1 MLFRFPRLA
10 VLALLWVG
18 MSRLLVA
25 ESASD
30 QLRPPSTSSPRATL
44 QSLLASTAEAYRLS
58 RETGE
63 GRATLPALERA
74 AQTLNLAE
82 VAPNLQEAVGIET
95 ALLLREVFD
104 RIELPPL
111 EEVPGRAAVEAA
123 AADSSLEALRSLLD
137 PEGEGIASAVGGLK
151 SWRLPGTQIE
161 IERVEE
167 GPRAGEYLFSPR
179 TVQLAGSFFAAVEEF
194 PYREGGLEGIHAGY
208 VLTPGQGLVLG
219 WDDRLPEWL
228 EREIWDQTYWQLLLA
243 VGSLVGLVLLLR
255 FLLLAGFRVDDRV
268 NRRDGEDGSLRV
280 LWRPG
285 SVVALPVAIALV
297 SLWQWLIDDW
307 FNLTGTALLLSID
320 GSIVVRYLLLA
331 WWSAIFLSQAAEALV
346 RARRLPPRGTTS
358 QLLRL
363 VARLLIFIVIPAI
376 IIYAAQQL
384 GLPAYSVVTGLG
396 IGGLAFALAARDT
409 LANLFGSLMIMFDRP
424 YRIGDWIKLGGEEG
438 TVEDIGFRS
447 TRMRTFYDSLVS
459 IPNSEAVSMP
469 IDNMGQ
475 RAFRRVFTKVGLR
488 YDTPPE
494 RIEAFLEGVKQILL
508 ANPDTRKDYFHVVF
522 HDFADSHLS
531 IMLYFFV
538 HTPDWSTELVAR
550 QRVLLEIVRL
560 AHTLGVEFA
569 FPTQSLRVESTPEH
583 PAPEPP
589 DSSDTGELRRLAAAY
604 GKDGAH
610 SRPEGLGVFT
620 PPHEE
625 G

>member
-1 MLFRFPRLA
+1 MLPRFPRFFLLYLLGLGA
-10 VLALLWVG
+10 ASLVLA
-18 MSRLLVA
+18 
-25 ESASD
+25 ETASD
-30 QLRPPSTSSPRATL
+30 QLRPPATSSPRATV
-44 QSLLASTAEAYRLS
+44 QSLLEATAEAYRIS
-58 RETGE
+58 EETGE
-63 GRATLPALERA
+63 GRLTLPALERA
-74 AQTLNLAE
+74 AQTMNLSQ
-82 VAPNLQEAVGIET
+82 VPPTLQESVGIES
-95 ALLLREVFD
+95 ALLLREVLD

-111 EEVPGRAAVEAA
+111 DEIPGRAAVEAA
-123 AADSSLEALRSLLD
+123 SVDTTLESLRTLLAPGEEAAF
-137 PEGEGIASAVGGLK
+137 PGGEPLG
-151 SWRLPGTQIE
+151 SWRVPGTQIE
-161 IERVEE
+161 IERVEQ
-167 GPRAGEYLFSPR
+167 GPREGEYLFSPQ
-179 TVQLAGSFFAAVEEF
+179 TVRLADSFFGAVKDF
-194 PYREGGLEGIHAGY
+194 PYRDGALEDLYSGY

-219 WDDRLPEWL
+219 WDERLPEWL
-228 EREIWDQTYWQLLLA
+228 EVEIGDQTLWQLLLA
-243 VGSLVGLVLLLR
+243 VGSLLLLILLLR
-255 FLLLAGFRVDDRV
+255 FLLLAGFRWDDRV
-268 NRRDGEDGSLRV
+268 NRRGREESSLQV

-285 SVVALPVAIALV
+285 SILALPVAIALV
-297 SLWQWLIDDW
+297 SLWQGLVDDW
-307 FNLTGTALLLSID
+307 FNLTGTALLVAID

-363 VARLLIFIVIPAI
+363 VARLLMFLLIPAI

-447 TRMRTFYDSLVS
+447 TRMRTFYDSVVS

-475 RAFRRVFTKVGLR
+475 RVFRRVFTKVGLR

-494 RIEAFLEGVKQILL
+494 RMEAFLEGVKQILL

-522 HDFADSHLS
+522 HDFAESHLS
-531 IMLYFFV
+531 IMIYFFV
-538 HTPDWSTELVAR
+538 RTPDWSTELVAR

-583 PAPEPP
+583 PAPETP
-589 DSSDTGELRRLAAAY
+589 DSPDTAELRRLAAAY
-604 GKDGAH
+604 GKEGAKA
-610 SRPEGLGVFT
+610 RPEGLGVFT